1 MLTLQKQYQRYCHE
15 YMLQHGTKRVDLTSV
30 AAWMVDTGRWEP
42 EKAALIRQCK
52 DHLATALRQECFT
65 DPQGRRVRAMLPV
78 VEEKAGK
85 QITLWESLREM
96 PRKRA
101 AVSFQQRRQGI
112 VSDCRKLKIDV
123 DSYNDNF
130 NDGETIQLILDFTK
144 DMLEDELVPSNR
156 KPMSRLIYSN

>member
-1 MLTLQKQYQRYCHE
+1 MSTLQKQFQRHCHE
-15 YMLQHGTKRVDLTSV
+15 YMRQHGAKRVDLTLV

-52 DHLATALRQECFT
+52 DHLAAAMRQECFT
-65 DPQGRRVRAMLPV
+65 DPQGRQVRAMHPV

-85 QITLWESLREM
+85 QTTLWEPLREM

-101 AVSFQQRRQGI
+101 AVSFQHRRQGI
-112 VSDCRKLKIDV
+112 VADCRKLKIDV

-130 NDGETIQLILDFTK
+130 NDGETIQLVLDFTK
-144 DMLEDELVPSNR
+144 DMQEDELMRSNR
-156 KPMSRLIYSN
+156 KAS